1 MIHFFE
7 NQSKT
12 IFAVQ
17 SQNLL
22 SEQDISK
29 LNWLFANSNKIE
41 KSVLSDFFVGP
52 RSTMITPWST
62 NAVEITQNMGI
73 SGIIRIEEFYKV
85 LEDFIDFDPMLLQKY
100 SELNQDIF
108 TIHIQPEP
116 ILNIDDIAAYNKV
129 EGLSLSVEEVEYLDN
144 LATKLGRKLTDS
156 EIFAFSQANS
166 EHCRHKIFNGT
177 FVIDGVEKET
187 SLFKLIKKT
196 SQENPND
203 IVSAYKDNVAFVKGP
218 RVQQFAPKT
227 SDKPDFYEIKE
238 FDSVISLKAETH
250 NFPTTVEPFNGAA
263 TGSGGEIRDRLA
275 GGQGSLP
282 MAGTAVYMTS
292 YSRLQD
298 PFNNLQIKPWE
309 NGMKERK
316 WLYQTPIDI
325 LIKASNGA
333 SDFGNKFGQPL
344 ITGSVLT
351 FEHHEDSTTNPVRV
365 QNPDRVSDKRKLGYD
380 KVIMQAG
387 GIGYGKLDQAI
398 KHKPQEGDKIVILG
412 GENYRIGMGGAA
424 VSSADTGA
432 MSSGIELNAVQ
443 RSNPE
448 MQKRAAN
455 AIRGLV
461 ESDHNPIVSIHD
473 HGAGGH
479 LNCLSELVEETGG
492 LIDLDKLPVGDPTLS
507 AKEIIGNE
515 SQERMGL
522 VIGKKDIDLLQKI
535 ADRERSPMYQVGD
548 VTADHRFTFQSKS
561 TGLKPMDYAL
571 EDFFGS
577 SPKTVMTDK
586 TISYNYPAL
595 EYDVKNIS
603 AYLEQVLQLEA
614 VACKDWLTNKVD
626 RCVGG
631 KVAKQQCAGPLQL
644 PLNNCGV
651 VALDYMGKEGIAT
664 SIGHSPIASLIDPV
678 AGTRT
683 AIAEALSNIVWAPIK
698 DGIKG
703 ISLSANWMWACKNE
717 GEDAR
722 LYAAVEACSEFA
734 IELGINIPT
743 GKDSLSMKQKYPN
756 DEVIAPG
763 TVIISAGGNCTDI
776 RKVVEPVLRS
786 HSDVMTVGSIY
797 YINLSQDEFK
807 LGGSSFA
814 QTLNSIGNEAPTIK
828 DAEFFK
834 NAFNTIQELILDN
847 QILAGHD
854 IGSGGLITTLLEM
867 CFANVNLG
875 AKIDF
880 SVFKEIDLVKILFAE
895 NIGVVIQAKEDTVFE
910 NKLNSNKIE
919 FFKLGK
925 VVDNGILEFGI
936 LSLDI
941 AKHRDIWFK
950 TSFLLDQKQS
960 KNGTAKARFDNYKN
974 QPLQFVFPKHFTGIL
989 PTRVAP
995 PLEGLGRI
1003 KAAVIRE
1010 KGSNSEREMANAMYL
1025 AGFDV
1030 KDVHMTDLISGR
1042 ETLEDIQFIGA
1053 VGGFSN
1059 SDVLGSA
1066 KGWAGAFLYN
1076 EKAKTALD
1084 NFFKREDTL
1093 SVGICNGCQLLMEL
1107 EKINPE
1113 HEVHGKMLHN
1123 DSHKHESIF
1132 TSVTIQ
1138 ENKSVM
1144 LSTLAGST
1152 LGVWVSHGEGKFH
1165 LPMGEENYN
1174 IVAKYGYE
1182 SYPANPN
1189 GSDYNTAMLCDK
1201 TGRHL
1206 VMMPH
1211 IERSTFQWNWAHYPK
1226 DRNDEVSPWHEAF
1239 VNARLWVEKNS

>member
-12 IFAVQ
+12 IFAVH
-17 SQNLL
+17 SQNEI
-22 SEQDISK
+22 STEDISK
-29 LNWLFANSNKIE
+29 LNWLFADANKIE
-41 KSVLSDFFVGP
+41 ESVLSDFFVGP
-52 RSTMITPWST
+52 RATMITPWST

-73 SGIIRIEEFYKV
+73 SGIIRIEEFQKV
-85 LEDFIDFDPMLLQKY
+85 SAHFTDFDPMLSQKY
-100 SELNQDIF
+100 NELNQDIF
-108 TIHIQPEP
+108 TIHIQPEA
-116 ILNIDDIAAYNKV
+116 ILNIDDIAAYNQS
-129 EGLSLSVEEVEYLDN
+129 EGLSLSPDEVEYLDN

-177 FVIDGVEKET
+177 FVIDGVEKEI

-196 SQENPND
+196 SAENPND

-227 SDKPDFYEIKE
+227 ADKPDFYEIKE

-292 YSRLQD
+292 YSRLNQD
-298 PFNNLQIKPWE
+298 KPWE
-309 NGMKERK
+309 NGMVERK
-316 WLYQTPIDI
+316 WLYQTPMDI

-351 FEHHEDSTTNPVRV
+351 FEHEHF
-365 QNPDRVSDKRKLGYD
+365 DKLSVTGRKLGYD

-455 AIRGLV
+455 AIRALV
-461 ESDHNPIVSIHD
+461 ESDENPIVSIHD

-479 LNCLSELVEETGG
+479 LNCLSELVEDTGG

-548 VTADHRFTFQSKS
+548 VTSDHRFTFESKT
-561 TGLKPMDYAL
+561 TGSKPMDYAL

-586 TISYNYPAL
+586 TVAYHYPAL
-595 EYDVKNIS
+595 EYDVKNIAS
-603 AYLEQVLQLEA
+603 YLEQVLQLEA

-651 VALDYMGKEGIAT
+651 VALDFLGKEGIAT

-683 AIAEALSNIVWAPIK
+683 AIAESLSNIVWAPIK

-703 ISLSANWMWACKNE
+703 ISLSANWMWACKNS

-722 LYAAVEACSEFA
+722 LYAAVEACSDFA
-734 IELGINIPT
+734 IDLGINIPT

-763 TVIISAGGNCTDI
+763 TVIISAAGNCTDI
-776 RKVVEPVLRS
+776 RKVVEPVLQK
-786 HSDVMTVGSIY
+786 DGGSIY

-828 DAEFFK
+828 DAAFFK
-834 NAFNTIQELILDN
+834 NAFNTLQELILDN

-854 IGSGGLITTLLEM
+854 VGSGGLITTLLEM
-867 CFANVNLG
+867 CFADVNLG

-880 SVFKEIDLVKILFAE
+880 SVFEEKDIIKYLFSE
-895 NIGVVIQAKEDTVFE
+895 NIAVVFQAKDDALVEKVLN
-910 NKLNSNKIE
+910 NKAVS
-919 FFKLGK
+919 FYKLGK
-925 VVDNGILEFGI
+925 ATTEATLDFGPCK
-936 LSLDI
+936 LDI
-941 AKHRDIWFK
+941 AKYRDMWFK
-950 TSFLLDQKQS
+950 TSFLLDQKQA
-960 KNGTAKARFDNYKN
+960 KNGTAKARFENYKN
-974 QPLQFVFPKHFTGIL
+974 QALNYTFPTHFTGKSPVIDNSK
-989 PTRVAP
+989 PRP
-995 PLEGLGRI
+995 
-1003 KAAVIRE
+1003 KAAIIRE

-1042 ETLEDIQFIGA
+1042 ENLEDIQFIGA

-1138 ENKSVM
+1138 ENTSVM
-1144 LSTLAGST
+1144 LSTLVGSS

-1165 LPMGEENYN
+1165 LPMAEENYN
-1174 IVAKYGYE
+1174 IVGKYGYD

-1189 GSDYNTAMLCDK
+1189 GSDYNTAMLCDT

-1211 IERSTFQWNWAHYPK
+1211 IERSTFQWNWANYPSH
-1226 DRNDEVSPWHEAF
+1226 RNDEVSPWHEAF
-1239 VNARLWVEKNS
+1239 VNARLWIDKH

>member
-1 MIHFFE
+1 MIHFFGNE
-7 NQSKT
+7 SSTVFALQS
-12 IFAVQ
+12 A
-17 SQNLL
+17 SEL
-22 SEQDISK
+22 SAETISK
-29 LNWLFANSNKIE
+29 LNWLFGNAHKIE
-41 KSVLSDFFVGP
+41 KSVLTDFFIGP
-52 RSTMITPWST
+52 RAAMVTPWST

-73 SGIIRIEEFYKV
+73 EGIIRIEEFEKV
-85 LEDFIDFDPMLLQKY
+85 TEDFSDFDPMLFQKY
-100 SELNQDIF
+100 SNLNQDIF
-108 TIHIQPEP
+108 TINIQPEA
-116 ILNIDDIAAYNKV
+116 ILEIEDIATYNKQ
-129 EGLSLSVEEVEYLDN
+129 EGLALNNEEVIYLDN
-144 LATKLGRKLTDS
+144 LSKKLNRKLTDS
-156 EIFAFSQANS
+156 EVFAFSQANS

-177 FVIDGVEKET
+177 FIIDGIEKET

-196 SQENPND
+196 SSENPND

-218 RVQQFAPKT
+218 KVTQFAPK
-227 SDKPDFYEIKE
+227 SADKPDFYEEKE
-238 FDSVISLKAETH
+238 FDSVLSLKAETH

-282 MAGTAVYMTS
+282 LAGTAVYMTA
-292 YSRLQD
+292 YSRLQ
-298 PFNNLQIKPWE
+298 PFDCAQGDKNWE
-309 NGMKERK
+309 NGMAERK
-316 WLYQTPIDI
+316 WLYQTPMDI

-344 ITGSVLT
+344 ITGSILT
-351 FEHHEDSTTNPVRV
+351 FEHEE
-365 QNPDRVSDKRKLGYD
+365 QNRKLGYD

-398 KHKPQEGDKIVILG
+398 KKKPQEGDKIVILG

-432 MSSGIELNAVQ
+432 FGSGIELNAIQ

-461 ESDHNPIVSIHD
+461 ESDNNPIVSIHD

-492 LIDLDKLPVGDPTLS
+492 LIDLDRLPIGDPTLS

-522 VIGKKDIDLLQKI
+522 VIGEKDIEILQKI

-548 VTADHRFTFQSKS
+548 VTNDHRFTFQSKS
-561 TGLKPMDYAL
+561 TGEKPMDYAL

-577 SPKTVMTDK
+577 SPKTIMEDK
-586 TISYNYPAL
+586 TIVRNYSDL
-595 EYDVKNIS
+595 EYSQEKIPT
-603 AYLEQVLQLEA
+603 YLENVLQLEA

-631 KVAKQQCAGPLQL
+631 KVAKQQCVGPLQL
-644 PLNNCGV
+644 PLNNVGV
-651 VALDYMGKEGIAT
+651 MALDYNGKEGIAT
-664 SIGHSPIASLIDPV
+664 SIGHAPISALINPK
-678 AGTRT
+678 AGSRN
-683 AIAEALSNIVWAPIK
+683 AIAEALSNIVFAPLK
-698 DGIKG
+698 DNLKSV
-703 ISLSANWMWACKNE
+703 SLSANWMWACKNE

-722 LYAAVEACSEFA
+722 LYEAVEACSQFA

-763 TVIISAGGNCTDI
+763 TVIISAAGNCSNIT
-776 RKVVEPVLRS
+776 KVVEPVLQL
-786 HSDVMTVGSIY
+786 DGGSIY
-797 YINLSQDEFK
+797 YINLSQDDFK

-814 QTLNSIGNEAPTIK
+814 QTLNKIGSETPTIK
-828 DAEFFK
+828 DADFFK
-834 NAFNTIQELILDN
+834 RAFNTIQNLIKDR
-847 QILAGHD
+847 QIVAGHD
-854 IGSGGLITTLLEM
+854 IGSGGLITTLLEL
-867 CFANVNLG
+867 CFADVNLG
-875 AKIDF
+875 AKISFDAF
-880 SVFKEIDLVKILFAE
+880 EEKDLVKILFSE
-895 NIGVVIQAKEDTVFE
+895 NIAVVLQAKDDATFE
-910 NKLNSNKIE
+910 KTLNSNNVSFSKI
-919 FFKLGK
+919 GT
-925 VVDNGILEFGI
+925 VVDGDMLEVSGFKFQVSN
-936 LSLDI
+936 L
-941 AKHRDIWFK
+941 RDTWFK
-950 TSFLLDQKQS
+950 TSFLLDQKQT
-960 KNGTAKARFDNYKN
+960 KNNKAKERFDNYKN
-974 QPLQFVFPKHFTGIL
+974 QALHYTFPSHFTGKL
-989 PTRVAP
+989 PSLPNNARP
-995 PLEGLGRI
+995 
-1003 KAAVIRE
+1003 KAAIIRE

-1066 KGWAGAFLYN
+1066 KGWAGAFKYN
-1076 EKAKTALD
+1076 EKANTALK

-1093 SVGICNGCQLLMEL
+1093 SVGICNGCQLFMEL
-1107 EKINPE
+1107 ELINPK
-1113 HEVHGKMLHN
+1113 HEIHGKMQHN

-1132 TSVTIQ
+1132 TSVKVQ
-1138 ENKSVM
+1138 ENHSVM
-1144 LSTLAGST
+1144 LSTLAGTT
-1152 LGVWVSHGEGKFH
+1152 LGVWVSHGEGKFK
-1165 LPMGEENYN
+1165 LPYDESQYN

-1182 SYPANPN
+1182 GYPANPN
-1189 GSDYNTAMLCDK
+1189 GSDFNTAMLCDT

-1211 IERSTFQWNWAHYPK
+1211 IERSTFPWNWAYYPSDK
-1226 DRNDEVSPWHEAF
+1226 KDEVSPWIEAF
-1239 VNARLWVEKNS
+1239 VNARLWIEKTKSK

>member
-12 IFAVQ
+12 VFAVQ
-17 SQNLL
+17 TQNEI
-22 SEQDISK
+22 SAQDISK
-29 LNWLFANSNKIE
+29 LNWLFADSNKIE
-41 KSVLSDFFVGP
+41 KSVLTDFFVGP
-52 RSTMITPWST
+52 RAAMVTPWST

-73 SGIIRIEEFYKV
+73 AGIIRIEEFHKATA
-85 LEDFIDFDPMLLQKY
+85 DFSDFDPMLSQKY
-100 SELNQDIF
+100 TELDQDIF
-108 TIHIQPEP
+108 TINILPEA
-116 ILNIDDIAAYNKV
+116 ILDIDDIAAYNKK
-129 EGLSLSVEEVEYLDN
+129 EGLSLSPDEVDYLDN
-144 LATKLGRKLTDS
+144 LAIKLGRKLTDS
-156 EIFAFSQANS
+156 EIFGFSQANS
-166 EHCRHKIFNGT
+166 EHCRHKIFNGK
-177 FVIDGVEKET
+177 FIIDGEEKES
-187 SLFKLIKKT
+187 SLFKMIKKT

-218 RVQQFAPKT
+218 RVQQFAPK
-227 SDKPDFYEIKE
+227 SADKPDFYETKD

-282 MAGTAVYMTS
+282 LAGTAVYMTS
-292 YSRLQD
+292 YSRLEE
-298 PFNNLQIKPWE
+298 NRPWE
-309 NGMKERK
+309 NSVSERK
-316 WLYQTPIDI
+316 WLYQTPMDI

-351 FEHHEDSTTNPVRV
+351 FEHQENASTG
-365 QNPDRVSDKRKLGYD
+365 SAKARKLGYD

-432 MSSGIELNAVQ
+432 LGSGIELNAIQ

-461 ESDHNPIVSIHD
+461 ESDNNPIVSIHD

-492 LIDLDKLPVGDPTLS
+492 LIDLDQLPVGDPTLS

-522 VIGKKDIDLLQKI
+522 VIGKENIDLLQKI
-535 ADRERSPMYQVGD
+535 ADRERSPMYQVGE
-548 VTADHRFTFQSKS
+548 VTGDHRFTFESKT
-561 TGLKPMDYAL
+561 TGAKPMDFAL

-577 SPKTVMTDK
+577 SPKVVMTDK
-586 TISYNYPAL
+586 TIEYNYAGL
-595 EYDVKNIS
+595 EYTTKNITT
-603 AYLEQVLQLEA
+603 YLEQVLQLEA

-651 VALDYMGKEGIAT
+651 MALDYLGKEGIAT
-664 SIGHSPIASLIDPV
+664 SIGHAPISALIDPV
-678 AGTRT
+678 AGSRN
-683 AIAEALSNIVWAPIK
+683 AIAESLSNIVWAPIK
-698 DGIKG
+698 DGLKG

-722 LYAAVEACSEFA
+722 LYAAVEACSDFA

-776 RKVVEPVLRS
+776 RKVVEPVLQR
-786 HSDVMTVGSIY
+786 DGGSIY
-797 YINLSQDEFK
+797 YINLSQDQYK

-814 QTLNSIGNEAPTIK
+814 QVLNKIGTETPTIK
-828 DAEFFK
+828 DAAFFK
-834 NAFNTIQELILDN
+834 KAFNTIQELILEGN
-847 QILAGHD
+847 ILAGHD

-867 CFANVNLG
+867 CFADVNLG
-875 AKIDF
+875 AKINF
-880 SVFKEIDLVKILFAE
+880 SVFEEKDIIKYLFAE
-895 NIGVVIQAKEDTVFE
+895 NIGIVFQAKNDATLES
-910 NKLNSNKIE
+910 KLNQNGVS
-919 FFKLGK
+919 FYKLGTATSEATL
-925 VVDNGILEFGI
+925 DFGTCK
-936 LSLDI
+936 LDI
-941 AKHRDIWFK
+941 AKYRDVWFK

-960 KNGTAKARFDNYKN
+960 KNGTAQQRFDNYKN
-974 QPLQFVFPKHFTGIL
+974 QALHFTFPAHFTGKKPVIDASQ
-989 PTRVAP
+989 PRP
-995 PLEGLGRI
+995 
-1003 KAAVIRE
+1003 KAAIIRE

-1093 SVGICNGCQLLMEL
+1093 SVGICNGCQLFMEL
-1107 EKINPE
+1107 EVINPE
-1113 HEVHGKMLHN
+1113 HEVHAKMLHN
-1123 DSHKHESIF
+1123 QSQKHESIF
-1132 TSVTIQ
+1132 TSVTVQ
-1138 ENKSVM
+1138 ENNSVM
-1144 LSTLAGST
+1144 LSSLAGAT
-1152 LGVWVSHGEGKFH
+1152 LGVWVSHGEGKFN

-1174 IVAKYGYE
+1174 IVSKYAYE
-1182 SYPANPN
+1182 GYPANPN
-1189 GSDYNTAMLCDK
+1189 GSHFDVAMLCDK

-1226 DRNDEVSPWHEAF
+1226 DRDDEVSPWHEAF
-1239 VNARLWVEKNS
+1239 VNARKWMDK

>member
-12 IFAVQ
+12 VFAVQ
-17 SQNLL
+17 TQNEI
-22 SEQDISK
+22 SAQDISK
-29 LNWLFANSNKIE
+29 LNWLFADSNKIE
-41 KSVLSDFFVGP
+41 KSVLTDFFVGP
-52 RSTMITPWST
+52 RATMVTPWST

-73 SGIIRIEEFYKV
+73 SGIIRIEEFHPV
-85 LEDFIDFDPMLLQKY
+85 TADATDFDPMLSQKY
-100 SELNQDIF
+100 AVLNQDIF
-108 TIHIQPEP
+108 TINIEPEA
-116 ILNIDDIAAYNKV
+116 ILDIEDIAAYNAQ
-129 EGLSLSVEEVEYLDN
+129 EGLSLSPEEVEYLDN
-144 LATKLGRKLTDS
+144 LAIKIGRKLTDS
-156 EIFAFSQANS
+156 EIFGFSQANS

-177 FVIDGVEKET
+177 FIIDGEEKDS
-187 SLFKLIKKT
+187 SLFKMIKKT

-218 RVQQFAPKT
+218 RVTQFAPK
-227 SDKPDFYEIKE
+227 SADKPDFYDVKE

-282 MAGTAVYMTS
+282 LAGTAVYMTS
-292 YSRLQD
+292 YSRLEE
-298 PFNNLQIKPWE
+298 NRPWE
-309 NGMKERK
+309 NGMTERK
-316 WLYQTPIDI
+316 WLYQTPMDI

-344 ITGSVLT
+344 ITGSILT
-351 FEHHEDSTTNPVRV
+351 FEHEEDA
-365 QNPDRVSDKRKLGYD
+365 RKLGFD

-387 GIGYGKLDQAI
+387 GIGYGKLEQAI
-398 KHKPQEGDKIVILG
+398 KKTPQTGDKIVILG

-432 MSSGIELNAVQ
+432 FSSGIELNAIQ

-461 ESDHNPIVSIHD
+461 ESDENPIVSIHD

-479 LNCLSELVEETGG
+479 LNCLSELVEDTGG

-522 VIGKKDIDLLQKI
+522 VIGKKDIETLQKI

-548 VTADHRFTFQSKS
+548 VTGDHRFTFQSKT
-561 TGLKPMDYAL
+561 TGAKPMDFAL

-577 SPKTVMTDK
+577 SPKVVMTDN
-586 TISYNYPAL
+586 TIERNYTDAA
-595 EYDVKNIS
+595 YDKKNI
-603 AYLEQVLQLEA
+603 ATYLEQVLQLEA

-631 KVAKQQCAGPLQL
+631 KVAKQQTAGPLQL

-651 VALDYMGKEGIAT
+651 MALDYNGKEGIAT
-664 SIGHSPIASLIDPV
+664 SIGHSPVAALIDPV
-678 AGTRT
+678 AGSRT
-683 AIAEALSNIVWAPIK
+683 AIAESLSNIVWAPIK
-698 DGIKG
+698 NGLDG

-722 LYAAVEACSEFA
+722 LYAAVQSCSDFA
-734 IELGINIPT
+734 IELGVNIPT

-756 DEVIAPG
+756 EEVIAPG
-763 TVIISAGGNCTDI
+763 TVIISAAGNCIDI
-776 RKVVEPVLRS
+776 QKVVEPVLQK
-786 HSDVMTVGSIY
+786 DGGSIY

-814 QTLNSIGNEAPTIK
+814 QTQNKIGSDAPTIK
-828 DAEFFK
+828 DAAFFK
-834 NAFNTIQELILDN
+834 KAFNSIQDLILDN
-847 QILAGHD
+847 QIVAGHD

-867 CFANVNLG
+867 CFSPLTPKGGTGDFAEAG
-875 AKIDF
+875 MKITLED
-880 SVFKEIDLVKILFAE
+880 FKEKDAIKILFAE
-895 NIGVVIQAKEDTVFE
+895 NIGLVIQPKDDSIFE
-910 NKLNSNKIE
+910 NKLNTNKIE
-919 FFKLGK
+919 FFKLGTLTT
-925 VVDNGILEFGI
+925 DGTLDLG
-936 LSLDI
+936 LSTFDI
-941 AKHRDIWFK
+941 KEYRDIWFK

-960 KNGTAKARFDNYKN
+960 KNGTAQARFDNYKN
-974 QPLQFVFPKHFTGIL
+974 QPLSYTFPTHFTGKK
-989 PTRVAP
+989 
-995 PLEGLGRI
+995 PLIDASQARP
-1003 KAAVIRE
+1003 KAAIIRE

-1030 KDVHMTDLISGR
+1030 KDVHMTDLITGR

-1066 KGWAGAFLYN
+1066 KGWAGAFKYN
-1076 EKAKTALD
+1076 EKANTALK

-1093 SVGICNGCQLLMEL
+1093 SVGICNGCQLFMEL
-1107 EKINPE
+1107 EVINPE

-1132 TSVTIQ
+1132 TSVTVQ
-1138 ENKSVM
+1138 DNKSVM
-1144 LSTLAGST
+1144 LSNLAGST
-1152 LGVWVSHGEGKFH
+1152 LGVWVSHGEGKFN

-1189 GSDYNTAMLCDK
+1189 GSDFNTAMLCDT

-1211 IERSTFQWNWAHYPK
+1211 IERSTFQWNWANYPAG
-1226 DRNDEVSPWHEAF
+1226 RNDEVSPWHEAF
-1239 VNARLWVEKNS
+1239 VNARKWIDKK

>member
-1 MIHFFE
+1 MIHFFG
-7 NQSKT
+7 NQSNT
-12 IFAVQ
+12 VFAVQ
-17 SQNLL
+17 TQNEIS
-22 SEQDISK
+22 SEDINK
-29 LNWLFANSNKIE
+29 LNWLFGNAHKIE

-52 RSTMITPWST
+52 RAAMITPWST

-73 SGIIRIEEFYKV
+73 SGIIRIEEFEKV
-85 LEDFIDFDPMLLQKY
+85 AADFTDFDPMLSQKY
-100 SELNQDIF
+100 SELNQDIY
-108 TIHIQPEP
+108 TINIQPEP
-116 ILNIDDIAAYNKV
+116 ILDIEDIDAYNKS
-129 EGLSLSVEEVEYLDN
+129 EGLALSPEEVEYLNN
-144 LATKLGRKLTDS
+144 LSTKLGRKLTDS

-177 FVIDGVEKET
+177 FVIDGEEKPT

-196 SQENPND
+196 SETNPND

-218 RVQQFAPKT
+218 KVTQFAPKRA
-227 SDKPDFYEIKE
+227 DKPDLYQEKE
-238 FDSVISLKAETH
+238 FDSVLSLKAETH

-282 MAGTAVYMTS
+282 LAGTAVYMTS
-292 YSRLQD
+292 YSRLAEER
-298 PFNNLQIKPWE
+298 PWE
-309 NGMKERK
+309 NGMAERP
-316 WLYQTPIDI
+316 WLYQTPMDI

-344 ITGSVLT
+344 ITGSILT
-351 FEHHEDSTTNPVRV
+351 FEHEEN
-365 QNPDRVSDKRKLGYD
+365 NRKIGYD

-398 KHKPQEGDKIVILG
+398 KKKPTAGDKIVILG

-432 MSSGIELNAVQ
+432 FGSGIELNAIQ

-461 ESDHNPIVSIHD
+461 ESDNNPIVSIHD

-522 VIGKKDIDLLQKI
+522 VIGDKDIETLQRI

-548 VTADHRFTFQSKS
+548 VTNDHRFTFESKS

-577 SPKTVMTDK
+577 SPKTIMTDK
-586 TISYNYPAL
+586 TVAINYSDL
-595 EYDVKNIS
+595 EYSKENVAS
-603 AYLEQVLQLEA
+603 YLSQVLQLEA

-631 KVAKQQCAGPLQL
+631 RVAKQQCVGPLQL
-644 PLNNCGV
+644 PLNNVGV
-651 VALDYMGKEGIAT
+651 MALDFKGKEGIAT
-664 SIGHSPIASLIDPV
+664 SIGHSPISALVNPV
-678 AGTRT
+678 AGSRT
-683 AIAEALSNIVWAPIK
+683 AIAEALSNIVWAPLK
-698 DGIKG
+698 DGLQSV
-703 ISLSANWMWACKNE
+703 SLSANWMWACKNE

-722 LYAAVEACSEFA
+722 LYEAVKGCSDFA

-763 TVIISAGGNCTDI
+763 TVIISAAGNCSNIT
-776 RKVVEPVLRS
+776 KVVEPVLQRN
-786 HSDVMTVGSIY
+786 GGNIY
-797 YINLSQDEFK
+797 YINLSQDSFK

-814 QTLNSIGNEAPTIK
+814 QVLNKIGNDVPTIQNS
-828 DAEFFK
+828 EFFK
-834 NAFNTIQELILDN
+834 KAFNVLQDLIKDRK
-847 QILAGHD
+847 IKAGHD

-867 CFANVNLG
+867 CFADDKLG
-875 AKIDF
+875 AL
-880 SVFKEIDLVKILFAE
+880 IDLTSLGEKDTIKALFNE
-895 NIGVVIQAKEDTVFE
+895 NIGVVFQANAEVESTFAQHNIEIFKIGSAIDGDAFTVINGED
-910 NKLNSNKIE
+910 
-919 FFKLGK
+919 
-925 VVDNGILEFGI
+925 
-936 LSLDI
+936 SLTFSI
-941 AKHRDIWFK
+941 STLRDTWFK
-950 TSFLLDQKQS
+950 TSFLLDSKQS
-960 KNGTAKARFDNYKN
+960 KNGMAQERFDNYKN
-974 QPLQFVFPKHFTGIL
+974 QKLQFTFPSHFDGKL
-989 PTRVAP
+989 PVIDASKPRP
-995 PLEGLGRI
+995 
-1003 KAAVIRE
+1003 KAAIIRE
-1010 KGSNSEREMANAMYL
+1010 KGSNSEREMANAMFL

-1076 EKAKTALD
+1076 EKANTALK

-1107 EKINPE
+1107 ELINPE
-1113 HEVHGKMLHN
+1113 HEVHGKMHHN
-1123 DSHKHESIF
+1123 TSNKHESGF
-1132 TSVTIQ
+1132 TSVTVQ
-1138 ENKSVM
+1138 ENNSVM
-1144 LSTLAGST
+1144 LSTLEGTT
-1152 LGVWVSHGEGKFH
+1152 LGVWISHGEGKFK
-1165 LPMGEENYN
+1165 LPYSEEKYN

-1189 GSDYNTAMLCDK
+1189 GSDFNTAMMCDT

-1211 IERSTFQWNWAHYPK
+1211 IERSTFPWNWAHYPERGQK
-1226 DRNDEVSPWHEAF
+1226 DEVSPWLEAF
-1239 VNARLWVEKNS
+1239 VNARKWIENKKH